1 MEFENSAHCFSDR
14 VLFIGKTTPF
24 SLAHYE
30 LIDSGLRYITQDLG
44 FTVDCL
50 EHIIGSAQKTT
61 FKTHDPDQ
69 NYKISV
75 LQRNKMITTNTVA
88 LSRMY
93 DIACSIRMVDDV
105 DSDELWVRQIVNSV
119 PAGTIL
125 ITSNLSGV
133 KQYFDLYAP
142 GYFGFVHCS
151 EHEFG
156 KQDQQLLN
164 ALGIESVHAT
174 EIRTFIA
181 QGKLELAKKFLTKE
195 TIEVLGL

>member
-1 MEFENSAHCFSDR
+1 MEFENSVYPFCGR

-24 SLAHYE
+24 SLAHFE
-30 LIDSGLRYITQDLG
+30 LIDSGLRYINQDLSL
-44 FTVDCL
+44 TVDCL
-50 EHIIGSAQKTT
+50 EHIIGSAQKTS
-61 FKTHDPDQ
+61 FKTHDPNQMYD
-69 NYKISV
+69 ISV
-75 LQRNKMITTNTVA
+75 FQRNMMISTNTVA
-88 LSRMY
+88 LSRIY
-93 DIACSIRMVDDV
+93 DIDCTIRMVDDV

-119 PAGTIL
+119 PAGTIM

-156 KQDQQLLN
+156 KQDQQLLKSLN
-164 ALGIESVHAT
+164 IESVHAT

-181 QGKLELAKKFLTKE
+181 QGKIELAKKFLTKE

>member
-1 MEFENSAHCFSDR
+1 LKFEKSVHTFCGR

-24 SLAHYE
+24 SLAHFE
-30 LIDSGLRYITQDLG
+30 LIDSGLRYITQVLG
-44 FTVDCL
+44 LTVDCL
-50 EHIIGSAQKTT
+50 EHIIGSAQLTS
-61 FKTHDPDQ
+61 FKTHDPNQMYD
-69 NYKISV
+69 ISIF
-75 LQRNKMITTNTVA
+75 QRNKMISTNTVA
-88 LSRMY
+88 LSRIY
-93 DIACSIRMVDDV
+93 DIDCSIRMVDDV

-119 PAGTIL
+119 PAGTIM

-156 KQDQQLLN
+156 KQDQQILKALN
-164 ALGIESVHAT
+164 IESVHAT